1 MSTSTSH
8 RRGSSGHQRGAHGG
22 GSGDGGDE
30 GNGGGGGGGG
40 GGDLVKIAFAR
51 NQIEAEMLQG
61 LLSEAG
67 IPSVLKR
74 SLGFDNPDFLP
85 SGPRDVMVNA
95 NHAQRARQVL
105 AETMIED
112 EGDEIAELEGERRLA
127 RGETGDPSPG
137 RLAFWIL
144 AVAGGGFLLLWLL
157 YEVTK

>member
-8 RRGSSGHQRGAHGG
+8 KSAPSGHQRGAHG
-22 GSGDGGDE
+22 DGGGHGGGGE
-30 GNGGGGGGGG
+30 EGGGGGGGG
-40 GGDLVKIAFAR
+40 GGDLVKVAFAR
-51 NQIEAEMLQG
+51 NQAEAEMLQG

-74 SLGFDNPDFLP
+74 SFGFDNPDFLS

-95 NHAQRARQVL
+95 GDAQRAKDLL

-112 EGDEIAELEGERRLA
+112 EGDEVADLEGERRLA
-127 RGETGDPSPG
+127 RGETGGPSPA

-144 AVAGGGFLLLWLL
+144 AVAAGGFLLLWVL
-157 YEVTK
+157 YELTY

>member
-8 RRGSSGHQRGAHGG
+8 RPSPSGHQRGAHGG
-22 GSGDGGDE
+22 GDGPGGGDE
-30 GNGGGGGGGG
+30 GGGGGGGG
-40 GGDLVKIAFAR
+40 GGDLIKVAFAR
-51 NQIEAEMLQG
+51 NQAEAEMLQG

-74 SLGFDNPDFLP
+74 SFGFDNPDFLS

-95 NHAQRARQVL
+95 GDAQRAKDLL

-112 EGDEIAELEGERRLA
+112 EGDEAAALEGERRLA
-127 RGETGDPSPG
+127 RGETGGPSPA

-144 AVAGGGFLLLWLL
+144 AVGAGGFLLLWLL
-157 YEVTK
+157 YELT